1 MRTSQAIKPASLFE
15 RIDWWMVLI
24 FILLSVIG
32 VLAIYSVEHRETDVA
47 FMLPE
52 KNYSKQLIF
61 LGVSLLVG
69 MVILIMD
76 SKFFTNIPFL
86 GYLIGFILLL
96 LALTPLGK
104 GVKGSHSWLNLG
116 ILTFQPGELMKLF
129 TSLSIAKFLSL
140 QEVNFNLL
148 KHRLYCAAFA
158 LVPLVIIILQNETG
172 LALVYL
178 SFFLAMYR
186 EGLPNIVLII
196 GFSVIAL
203 TMATLLIDKNILFVI
218 LTVLVL
224 AVLYSKRRRLHR
236 DREWLILVVSIWLVG
251 ILFSQV
257 AVPFAFKNV
266 LKGYQVQRIYT
277 MIGQEVPDEYTRD
290 GVDNKKQNASEYNV
304 SQSKIAIASGG
315 LLGKGFMNGS
325 QTKYNW
331 VPEQRTDFIFC
342 TIGEQFGFVGSSMLI
357 ITYMIFLIR
366 IVYIAERQ
374 RSKFSRIYAY
384 CVAGILFFHLVIN
397 VGMTIGMAPVIG
409 IPLPLISYG
418 GTSLLTFAVL
428 IFILIRLDA
437 DRQMVLR

>member
-61 LGVSLLVG
+61 FGVSLLVG

-251 ILFSQV
+251 VLFSQV